1 MSYRV
6 MLESKIKLELKKPLF
21 IFLEENLPNVRSFK
35 GCMNVTVLFDEQS
48 GDMLFDEEW
57 ISKEHHQAYLA
68 FIQDNGV
75 LADLAAFLQG
85 PPKINYYSKVEI

>member
-35 GCMNVTVLFDEQS
+35 GCMNVTVLFDEQT

-57 ISKEHHQAYLA
+57 KSKEHHQAYLA

-75 LADLAAFLQG
+75 LADLAAFLKG
-85 PPKINYYSKVEI
+85 SPKISYFTKVEI

>member
-1 MSYRV
+1 MSYKV

-21 IFLEENLPNVRSFK
+21 IFLEENLPNVRSFN
-35 GCMNVTVLFDEQS
+35 GCMSVTVLFNEDT

-57 ISKEHHQAYLA
+57 KSKEHHQAYLS

-85 PPKINYYSKVEI
+85 PPIINYYTKIEI